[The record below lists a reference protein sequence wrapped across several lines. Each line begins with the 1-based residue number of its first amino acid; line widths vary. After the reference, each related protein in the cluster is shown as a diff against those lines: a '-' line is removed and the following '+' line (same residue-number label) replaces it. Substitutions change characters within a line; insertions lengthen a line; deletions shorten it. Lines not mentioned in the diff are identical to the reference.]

1 MRGFRSILIV
11 AFAGMLLIFGGASVE
26 AVRLLR
32 TMRTENQV
40 LRAQARESAGKLA
53 TVRYCL
59 LLSQNY
65 PAASESDVRERWTK
79 MLADLGGDSE
89 QLAQLRAMLRQHW
102 VMMNRAMYNGDVEAS
117 PLQVSAIEITQ
128 RVEDIDARQTAAT
141 QLEVQDQFERLGQ
154 GLGLALNLSLASAL
168 LLAIGCGVYILRI
181 ERQNH
186 GRYQEI
192 VQLSAR
198 LVDAQETERRTISRE
213 LHDQVG
219 QTLNAVLVDAANLA
233 KRIPPD
239 DEVGQRYLNNI
250 RSYADSSVN
259 SIRDISLLLRPS
271 MLDDLGLIP
280 ALEWQARET
289 SRRTGIDVR
298 VSAENVD
305 DSLPDAIRTCVYRIV
320 QEALQ
325 NVARHSGAKH
335 ARIAVRQENGS
346 LSLAIEDDGKGFDP
360 RRTKGVGLLGMEE
373 RVKQLGGR
381 LEVHSEPGK
390 GTALRVSLPVRPT
403 K

>member
-1 MRGFRSILIV
+1 MMRGLRTILIV
-11 AFAGMLLIFGGASVE
+11 GFGGMLLIFGVAAVE
-26 AVRLLR
+26 AVRLLGA
-32 TMRTENQV
+32 MRAENRV
-40 LRAQARESAGKLA
+40 LRQQAVENAHKLA

-65 PAASESDVRERWTK
+65 PAESPSDVRERWTQ
-79 MLADLGGDSE
+79 MLADLGGNNA
-89 QLAQLRAMLRQHW
+89 QLEQLRAMLRQHW
-102 VMMNRAMYNGDVEAS
+102 AILNRALQTGYPEVQ

-128 RVEDIDARQTAAT
+128 RVEDIDAKQTAAT
-141 QLEVQDQFERLGQ
+141 QLMIQDQFERLGQ
-154 GLGLALNLSLASAL
+154 GLGLALNLALASAL
-168 LLAIGCGVYILRI
+168 VLAIGCGVYILRI

-233 KRIPPD
+233 KRLPPD
-239 DEVGQRYLNNI
+239 DEIGLRYLNNI
-250 RSYADSSVN
+250 RTYADSSVN

-289 SRRTGIDVR
+289 SRRTGIDAR

-305 DSLPDAIRTCVYRIV
+305 DSLPDAVRTCVYRVV

-325 NVARHSGAKH
+325 NVARHSGARH
-335 ARIAVRQENGS
+335 ARIAVRQQDGAIA
-346 LSLAIEDDGKGFDP
+346 LSVEDDGKGFDP
-360 RRTKGVGLLGMEE
+360 RRIKGMGLLGMEE
-373 RVKQLGGR
+373 RVRQLRGR
-381 LEVHSEPGK
+381 LEVQSEPGK
-390 GTALRVSLPVRPT
+390 GTTLRITLPVS
-403 K
+403 

>member
-102 VMMNRAMYNGDVEAS
+102 VMMNRAMDNGDVEAS

-259 SIRDISLLLRPS
+259 SIRDISLFC
-271 MLDDLGLIP
+271 GLPCSTI
-280 ALEWQARET
+280 
-289 SRRTGIDVR
+289 
-298 VSAENVD
+298 SA
-305 DSLPDAIRTCVYRIV
+305 
-320 QEALQ
+320 
-325 NVARHSGAKH
+325 
-335 ARIAVRQENGS
+335 
-346 LSLAIEDDGKGFDP
+346 
-360 RRTKGVGLLGMEE
+360 
-373 RVKQLGGR
+373 
-381 LEVHSEPGK
+381 
-390 GTALRVSLPVRPT
+390 
-403 K
+403 